1 MPVVEVD
8 PDELRTL
15 AGAGDKP
22 DAELK
27 EDLFS
32 LGLEF
37 EGETEDGGFEL
48 EFAPDRLDR
57 LSVEGIARSL
67 RYQYGHDRGIY
78 VPETNDA
85 EWAIEVDGSV
95 PEERPYVTGAVVRGL
110 DLDESRLE
118 SLIQLQEKLHATMG
132 RGRAKGAI
140 GVHDLAMLKGQ
151 RVGDEGGETDGT
163 GATNATKTITYRGV
177 APNGDRFVPL
187 DGDSDHTPAEVLET
201 HPTGDEYADL
211 VEGLDRYPAI
221 YDDIGLFSFPPVIN
235 GTRTEVDEGSRDLL
249 VEMTGTDQWT
259 IDRMLAIVCY
269 ALDARGG
276 RIEDVEVRYGD
287 RELLRP
293 DLSTE
298 TKRVAHNRI
307 ERTLGIDIPGT
318 DVVDLL
324 ERAGLDAAPADSDPS
339 RGASDDG
346 PSHDASDDIDLEAVP
361 TRTDTPDT
369 AAGRSDTALD
379 DATQPVT
386 DDDDALTYEVEIPP
400 YRVDVLHPAD
410 IVDDVGRAYGFNE
423 LDPTYPNVST
433 VGGRHAT
440 SRLEDATRD
449 ALVGLGF
456 EDLLNFHMTNEAE
469 LFDRMG
475 LSPGD
480 DALGASDPP
489 TITEPYSEAYT
500 VLRTW
505 VLPSLLMVL
514 ENNTHRAY
522 PQDLA
527 EIGLVAGVDPDEPTG
542 VEEHR
547 SVAGALART
556 DASYEDAKARLQAL
570 ANAFDTPLST
580 PPTTHPSFIDGRA
593 AEVVLD
599 DESVGIVGELHP
611 KVLVEHDLEL
621 PVAAFEFR
629 LDGLR

>member
-8 PDELRTL
+8 PDELREL
-15 AGAGDKP
+15 AGAEDTS
-22 DAELK
+22 DDELK
-27 EDLFS
+27 EDLFA

-37 EGETEDGGFEL
+37 EGETDSGGFEL

-67 RYQYGHDRGIY
+67 RYQYGHDRGVY

-85 EWAIEVDGSV
+85 EWAIEVDESV
-95 PEERPYVTGAVVRGL
+95 PEERPCVTGAVVRGL

-132 RGRAKGAI
+132 RARAKGAI
-140 GVHDLAMLKGQ
+140 GVHDLAMLKG
-151 RVGDEGGETDGT
+151 RDAGDHRTDDGAGPEGAD
-163 GATNATKTITYRGV
+163 ATKTITYRGV
-177 APNGDRFVPL
+177 DPDGDRFVPL
-187 DGDSDHTPAEVLET
+187 EDDAERTPAEVLET
-201 HPTGDEYADL
+201 HPTGETYADL
-211 VEGLDRYPAI
+211 VAGLDRYPAI

-287 RELLRP
+287 RTLHRP
-293 DLSTE
+293 DLSTSK
-298 TKRVAHNRI
+298 KRVAHDRI
-307 ERTLGIDIPGT
+307 ERTLGIDLPGT
-318 DVVDLL
+318 EVVDLL
-324 ERAGLDAAPADSDPS
+324 ERAGLDAEPEDGESDRDAP
-339 RGASDDG
+339 DDL
-346 PSHDASDDIDLEAVP
+346 DLEAVP
-361 TRTDTPDT
+361 TRTDAPDT
-369 AAGRSDTALD
+369 ALGDPDTAE
-379 DATQPVT
+379 DATEPVT
-386 DDDDALTYEVEIPP
+386 ETDGDDLVYEVEIPP

-423 LDPTYPNVST
+423 LEPTYPNVST
-433 VGGRHAT
+433 VGGRHET
-440 SRLEDATRD
+440 SRLEDAARD

-456 EDLLNFHMTNEAE
+456 EDLLNFHLTNEAE
-469 LFDRMG
+469 LFDRMS
-475 LSPGD
+475 LSPAD
-480 DALGASDPP
+480 DGLGASDPP

-500 VLRTW
+500 VVRTW
-505 VLPSLLMVL
+505 ALPSLLMVL

-527 EIGLVAGVDPDEPTG
+527 EIGLVAGVDPKEPTG
-542 VEEHR
+542 VAEHR

-556 DASYEDAKARLQAL
+556 DASYEDAKARLQAI
-570 ANAFDTPLST
+570 ADAFGASLST

-599 DESVGIVGELHP
+599 GESVGVVGELHP
-611 KVLVEHDLEL
+611 RVLVDHDLEL